1 MTLLLIDGHYYVYR
15 SYHAIQSLTNSRGE
29 PTNAIFGFVKT
40 LRKML
45 KDLRPDLAAI
55 FWDEGLPAKRVALL
69 PAYKQQREAMPEK
82 MIPQLDFI
90 REFSSSMG
98 FISIAKSNTEADD
111 LMACYTI
118 AAGNKQIE
126 TILATNDKDLF
137 QLVNNSVKVYST
149 NKSDLKNPKD
159 PHALLGVA
167 EVTSKWGVP
176 PKRIGEVLALT
187 GDSVDNI
194 PGIEGIGQ
202 KTAANLINEFGTIDR
217 LLKNLDRIP
226 NLKLREKLATN
237 REKLEQNRQMVRL
250 ELDHE
255 IPVPVTELLIRPDYP
270 AYLAGLRKC
279 EFRTLLAEVEEEA
292 KCIGVA
298 PGRTLLA
305 NPKPME
311 VSFLFGFAN
320 GCQQSPRR
328 SGSFQQ
334 NCQQHPA

>member
-40 LRKML
+40 VRKML

-55 FWDEGLPAKRVALL
+55 FWDEGLPAKRMELQ

-90 REFSSSMG
+90 RELCGPMG
-98 FISIAKSNTEADD
+98 FASIAKPNTEADD
-111 LMACYTI
+111 LMACYAI
-118 AAGNKQIE
+118 VASKNQIE

-137 QLVNNSVKVYST
+137 QLVNDSVKVYST

-159 PHALLGVA
+159 PHALLGVE
-167 EVTSKWGVP
+167 EVTGKWGVP
-176 PKRIGEVLALT
+176 PGCIGEVLALT

-194 PGIEGIGQ
+194 PGIDGIGQ
-202 KTAANLINEFGTIDR
+202 KTAANLIREFGTIER
-217 LLKNLDRIP
+217 MLGNLDRIT
-226 NLKLREKLATN
+226 NVKLREKLAAN
-237 REKLEQNRQMVRL
+237 RKKIELNRQMVRL

-255 IPVPVTELLIRPDYP
+255 IPVPLMELKIRPDYS
-270 AYLAGLRKC
+270 AYIARLKKF

-292 KCIGVA
+292 RRASPPQG
-298 PGRTLLA
+298 
-305 NPKPME
+305 E
-311 VSFLFGFAN
+311 LF
-320 GCQQSPRR
+320 
-328 SGSFQQ
+328 
-334 NCQQHPA
+334 

>member
-69 PAYKQQREAMPEK
+69 PTYKQQREAMPEK

-98 FISIAKSNTEADD
+98 FTSIAKSDTEADD
-111 LMACYTI
+111 LMACYAI
-118 AAGNKQIE
+118 AAANKQIE
-126 TILATNDKDLF
+126 SILATNDKDLF
-137 QLVNNSVKVYST
+137 QLVNKSVKVYST

-159 PHALLGVA
+159 PYALLGVA
-167 EVTSKWGVP
+167 EVTKKWGVP
-176 PKRIGEVLALT
+176 PERIGEVLALT

-194 PGIEGIGQ
+194 PGIDGIGQ
-202 KTAANLINEFGTIDR
+202 KTAANLINEFGTIDF
-217 LLKNLDRIP
+217 LLENLGRIP
-226 NLKLREKLATN
+226 NLKLREKLAAN
-237 REKLEQNRQMVRL
+237 REKLEQNRRMVRL
-250 ELDHE
+250 ELDHDL
-255 IPVPVTELLIRPDYP
+255 PAPVTELLIRPDYH

-292 KCIGVA
+292 KCMSSSQG
-298 PGRTLLA
+298 
-305 NPKPME
+305 E
-311 VSFLFGFAN
+311 LF
-320 GCQQSPRR
+320 
-328 SGSFQQ
+328 
-334 NCQQHPA
+334 